1 LLTQSSLPAKSN
13 DRTDRFARTDRS
25 NTVKSV
31 IARLSLVAA
40 SALVATT
47 AFAGGGGIG
56 HAGTYEPTFAS
67 TDAGPTRA
75 EVRAGIVQA
84 YNNGTL
90 PALNRNTYPERSMA
104 GDAIAAQ
111 HDQRA
116 HDAAVAEQRNRSIVE
131 YANGSATQSGKA
143 KIQ

>member
-1 LLTQSSLPAKSN
+1 M
-13 DRTDRFARTDRS
+13 
-25 NTVKSV
+25 KSV

-47 AFAGGGGIG
+47 AFAADGGGIG
-56 HAGTYEPTFAS
+56 HAGTYQADTYQPTTVTS
-67 TDAGPTRA
+67 TDTGPTRA

-143 KIQ
+143 AVQ

>member
-1 LLTQSSLPAKSN
+1 M
-13 DRTDRFARTDRS
+13 
-25 NTVKSV
+25 KSV

-143 KIQ
+143 KVQ